1 MKPACDALCK
11 YLEQAAQRDQQ
22 HDGKTKTAAATATEA
37 KEKEKEAKKG
47 EVATIGEHL
56 LAVLRVNKGVRLVC
70 VLLIRNRP
78 CCALVG
84 MS

>member
-1 MKPACDALCK
+1 MLLFAQMKPACDALCK

-22 HDGKTKTAAATATEA
+22 HEGKTKATMAEA

-56 LAVLRVNKGVRLVC
+56 LTVLRVNKGV
-70 VLLIRNRP
+70 
-78 CCALVG
+78 
-84 MS
+84 